1 MQLFYAP
8 NFTTPLYTLPEDESK
23 HCVRVLRL
31 CAGDTIHITNG
42 CGSIFRCV
50 VEDTHQK
57 RCTVRVVEQSD
68 NHGKLPYDL
77 TIAVAPTKNSDRY
90 EWFLEK
96 ATEIGV
102 ATFAPI
108 ISARSERKVVKHE
121 RELRVITSAMKQS
134 LKAYH
139 PTLEPLATFSDFIK
153 KHSSVSD
160 KSNKEDNNIQRFI
173 AHCNEPQSKQ
183 GKATLSKL
191 ITKGEDIVVM
201 IGPEGDFSPE
211 EVQLAIENG
220 FTEVALGTQRLRT
233 ETAALMA
240 VSMVAITNME

>member
-8 NFTTPLYTLPEDESK
+8 NFTSPLYTLPEDESK

-31 CAGDTIHITNG
+31 EVGATLHITDG
-42 CGSIFRCV
+42 RGTMFRCV
-50 VEDTHQK
+50 VEDAHPK
-57 RCTVRVVEQSD
+57 RCTVRVVEQTD
-68 NHGKLPYDL
+68 NYDKLPYNL
-77 TIAVAPTKNSDRY
+77 TIAVAPTKNTDRY

-96 ATEIGV
+96 ATEVGV
-102 ATFAPI
+102 ATITPI
-108 ISARSERKVVKHE
+108 ISAHSERKTLKHE

-139 PTLEPLATFSDFIK
+139 PTLDPLTTFADFIK
-153 KHSSVSD
+153 KFSGDSAQ
-160 KSNKEDNNIQRFI
+160 KFI
-173 AHCNEPQSKQ
+173 AHCNEPQAKN
-183 GKATLSKL
+183 GVKANLSTLVK
-191 ITKGEDIVVM
+191 KGGEIVVM

-211 EVQLAIENG
+211 EVKAALAAG

-240 VSMVAITNME
+240 VSMVAINNME